1 MKITFIGTS
10 HGVPEGDR
18 RCACNL
24 IEVEGRRYF
33 IDMGTQAIEDIR
45 RRHIPEE
52 SIKGIF
58 ITHMHGDHTNG
69 LVSFV
74 DLISW
79 YFKTCYPRIVV
90 PERVAID
97 VLKAWLM
104 VNHDIM
110 REDIEFQVTQEGM
123 IYDDGFLKVTAFK
136 TKHIDPSYA
145 YLVEAEGK
153 RILFTG
159 DLKGPQI
166 DFPLAALEEPV
177 DLVVAES
184 AHFSP
189 VGYLPIIE
197 EHAIGR
203 WIINH
208 YQPQKVPEVWKLK
221 DQAQIPVDL
230 AMDQMEVVL

>member
-1 MKITFIGTS
+1 MKITFIGSS

-18 RCACNL
+18 RCACTM
-24 IEVEGRRYF
+24 IEVEDRRYF
-33 IDMGTQAIEDIR
+33 IDMGTQVIEDVR

-52 SIKGIF
+52 SIKGVF

-79 YFKTCYPRIVV
+79 YFKTCFPRVVV
-90 PERVAID
+90 PEQMAVE

-104 VNHDIM
+104 VNHNHL

-123 IYDDGFLKVTAFK
+123 IYNDGVLKVTAFK

-153 RILFTG
+153 RVLFTG

-166 DFPLAALEEPV
+166 DFPLEALKDPV
-177 DLVVAES
+177 DLVIAEA

-189 VGYLPIIE
+189 VEYLPIMKE
-197 EHAIGR
+197 QEIGR

-208 YQPQKVPEVWKLK
+208 YQPRKVPEVWTLK
-221 DQAQIPVDL
+221 QQAQIPVEL
-230 AMDQMEVVL
+230 AMDEMEVEL

>member
-1 MKITFIGTS
+1 MKITFIGSS

-18 RCACNL
+18 RCACTM
-24 IEVEGRRYF
+24 IEVEDRRYF
-33 IDMGTQAIEDIR
+33 IDMGTQVIEDVR

-52 SIKGIF
+52 SIKGVL

-79 YFKTCYPRIVV
+79 YFKTCYPRIIL
-90 PERVAID
+90 PEQMAVE

-104 VNHDIM
+104 VNHNHL

-123 IYDDGFLKVTAFK
+123 IYNDGVLKVTAFK

-153 RILFTG
+153 RVLFTG

-166 DFPLAALEEPV
+166 DFPLAALKDPV
-177 DLVVAES
+177 DLVIAEA

-189 VGYLPIIE
+189 VEYLPIMKE
-197 EHAIGR
+197 QEIGR

-208 YQPQKVPEVWKLK
+208 YQPRKVPEVWTLK
-221 DQAQIPVDL
+221 QQAQIPVDM
-230 AMDQMEVVL
+230 AMDQMEVYL

>member
-1 MKITFIGTS
+1 MKITFIGSS

-18 RCACNL
+18 RCACTM
-24 IEVEGRRYF
+24 IEVEDRRYF
-33 IDMGTQAIEDIR
+33 IDMGTQVIEDVR

-52 SIKGIF
+52 SIKGVF

-79 YFKTCYPRIVV
+79 YFKTCYPRIIL
-90 PERVAID
+90 PEKMAIE

-104 VNHDIM
+104 VNHNHL

-123 IYDDGFLKVTAFK
+123 IYNDGVLKVTAFK

-153 RILFTG
+153 RVLFTG

-166 DFPLAALEEPV
+166 DFPLAALKDPV
-177 DLVVAES
+177 DLVIAEA

-189 VGYLPIIE
+189 VEYLPIMKE
-197 EHAIGR
+197 QEIGR

-208 YQPQKVPEVWKLK
+208 YQPRKVPEVWTLK
-221 DQAQIPVDL
+221 QQAQIPVEL
-230 AMDQMEVVL
+230 AMDEMEVNL